1 MSLEFLNQL
10 EEIIN
15 NRKDSPS
22 ESSYTSKLFE
32 GGLDRILKKIGE
44 EAGEVIIAAKNN
56 DPNELSNESAD
67 LLFHLLILLKQ
78 QGLQLSDVVSILESR
93 HKK

>member
-1 MSLEFLNQL
+1 MSIEFLNQL
-10 EEIIN
+10 EAIIKD
-15 NRKDSPS
+15 RKDNPS
-22 ESSYTSKLFE
+22 ETSYTSQLFE

-56 DPNELSNESAD
+56 DTNELTNESAD
-67 LLFHLLILLKQ
+67 LLFHLLIVLQQ
-78 QGLQLSDVVSILESR
+78 QGLSLSDVVAQLESR

>member
-1 MSLEFLNQL
+1 MSIEFLNQL
-10 EEIIN
+10 EAIIKD
-15 NRKDSPS
+15 RKDNPS
-22 ESSYTSKLFE
+22 DSSYTSKLIE

-56 DPNELSNESAD
+56 DNNELTNESAD
-67 LLFHLLILLKQ
+67 LLFHLLIVLQQ
-78 QGLQLSDVVSILESR
+78 QGLSLSDVAAQLESR

>member
-1 MSLEFLNQL
+1 MTIEFLNQL
-10 EEIIN
+10 EDIIKD
-15 NRKDSPS
+15 RKDNPS
-22 ESSYTSKLFE
+22 ESSYTSQLIE

-56 DPNELSNESAD
+56 DTNELTNESAD
-67 LLFHLLILLKQ
+67 LLFHLLIVLQQ
-78 QGLQLSDVVSILESR
+78 QGLSLSDVAAQLESR